1 MVDTIGWGSA
11 LILALTISSQVY
23 TQWRSKSCAGVS
35 GWLFIG
41 QILASLGFVAYS
53 YMLDSWVFVWTNAF
67 NLVAA
72 LVGQSIYMHNRR
84 AGRLPAGASRE
95 SLN

>member
-1 MVDTIGWGSA
+1 MSEAIGWASA
-11 LILALTISSQVY
+11 LVLALTISSQVY

-41 QILASLGFVAYS
+41 QIMASIGFVVYS
-53 YMLDSWVFVWTNAF
+53 YMLDSWVFVWTNTF

-72 LVGQSIYMHNRR
+72 LVGQSIYMRNKRGSQLAISPRTKR
-84 AGRLPAGASRE
+84 AS
-95 SLN
+95 

>member
-1 MVDTIGWGSA
+1 MVDTVGWTSA

-41 QILASLGFVAYS
+41 QILASIGFVAYS
-53 YMLDSWVFVWTNAF
+53 YMLDSWVFVWTNTF

-72 LVGQSIYMHNRR
+72 LVGQSIYMRNRR
-84 AGRLPAGASRE
+84 GSEVHVSASPE
-95 SLN
+95 KIN

>member
-1 MVDTIGWGSA
+1 MTDTVGWASA
-11 LILALTISSQVY
+11 MILALTISSQVY

-41 QILASLGFVAYS
+41 QILASIGFVVYS
-53 YMLDSWVFVWTNAF
+53 YMLDSWVFVWTNSF

-72 LVGQSIYMHNRR
+72 LVGQSIYMRNQRVSQVR
-84 AGRLPAGASRE
+84 VPPAAE
-95 SLN
+95 KIN

>member
-1 MVDTIGWGSA
+1 MADTVGWTSA

-41 QILASLGFVAYS
+41 QIMASVGFVIYS
-53 YMLDSWVFVWTNAF
+53 YLLDSWVFVWTNAF

-72 LVGQSIYMHNRR
+72 LVGQSIYMRNRHVSD
-84 AGRLPAGASRE
+84 LPAAAHPE
-95 SLN
+95 KIN